1 MIVAFDFILYWDH
14 RISHHWGIMWSTHK
28 IHHTITTP
36 TAVYASLAGIVDEL
50 MTANCVYLAALIV
63 QPHPV
68 PFAFACGGILAE
80 LAALHSGLE
89 NAWFDFIALRYLPG
103 RSSNRMHDFHHQY
116 GNKMGGL
123 NFGHFFWIWDY
134 AFGTLAV
141 TKPRKLIGLPKK
153 QIDKMGTL
161 R

>member
-36 TAVYASLAGIVDEL
+36 TAVYASLAGIMDEL

-103 RSSNRMHDFHHQY
+103 RSSNRMHDVHHQY

-141 TKPRKLIGLPKK
+141 TKPREKVA
-153 QIDKMGTL
+153 
-161 R
+161 